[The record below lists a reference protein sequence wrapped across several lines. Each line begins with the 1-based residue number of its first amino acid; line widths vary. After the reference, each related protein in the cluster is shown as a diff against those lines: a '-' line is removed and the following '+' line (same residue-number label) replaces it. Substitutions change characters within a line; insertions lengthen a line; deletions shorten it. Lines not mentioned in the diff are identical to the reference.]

1 MDDLITWGIC
11 AVALFFIIIIGIAG
25 GVLYGFSIVIAA
37 LITGNY
43 TPVVQP
49 LRAVILLL
57 LAYGGVG
64 LLLAKLGII

>member
-25 GVLYGFSIVIAA
+25 GVLYGFSMVIAA
-37 LITGNY
+37 LTTGNY

-57 LAYGGVG
+57 LAYAGAG